1 MDCKFS
7 FAYFTLG
14 GFVGIGLCIAT
25 SPVPLPKNSCETYFV
40 ANKVATSYVLRP
52 PPSEPTSCPA
62 PQLTKCPDPVSKEET
77 TKEDD
82 TKAEEPKRH
91 RRRYRRYWR

>member
-1 MDCKFS
+1 MHYKFT
-7 FAYFTLG
+7 FIHLMLALLAG
-14 GFVGIGLCIAT
+14 AILCIAT
-25 SPVPLPKNSCETYFV
+25 TPLPSPKNSCETYFV

-52 PPSEPTSCPA
+52 PQSEPTSCPA
-62 PQLTKCPDPVSKEET
+62 PQLTKCPEPVSKEET

-82 TKAEEPKRH
+82 TTAEEPKRH